1 MRKRSLYIS
10 AALLLGCVA
19 TTGCIRRPEGVQTDK
34 KMAPVVAD
42 LELAEA
48 YVNKTHGN
56 DSVKE
61 ALVSYIIRK
70 HGLTREEFETTMDW
84 YGRNVD
90 KYYELTDLV
99 EKELTLRK
107 REVSGGRSLE
117 IESTDLWPYSRM
129 MVLSPLSGSNALEFS
144 VPTADVAPG
153 DKVRL
158 RLRLPDRAD
167 FTAILGVEYD
177 DGSKGFVHRILNGTK
192 KIDITYQTDTALNV
206 SRIFGN
212 MMTGPDSEGMVWM
225 DSISLGTLPFDS
237 LDYYNI
243 HSQRRYMEP
252 KGRRKPKKVE
262 SDSIAN
268 PTGETTADDIKS
280 EQRKP
285 QGK

>member
-10 AALLLGCVA
+10 AVLLLAGVA

-99 EKELTLRK
+99 EKELALRK

-144 VPTADVAPG
+144 VPTVDVAPG
-153 DKVRL
+153 EKVRF

-192 KIDITYQTDTALNV
+192 KIDITYQTDTALTV

-212 MMTGPDSEGMVWM
+212 MITGPDSEGMVWM

-243 HSQRRYMEP
+243 HSQRRYLEP
-252 KGRRKPKKVE
+252 KKRRKPKKLE
-262 SDSIAN
+262 SDSLARPN
-268 PTGETTADDIKS
+268 DEMAADDDKS
-280 EQRKP
+280 KQRK
-285 QGK
+285 